1 VAWMNSNK
9 YFDAAGVAA
18 LVDRARAIGGFA
30 RGELDD
36 IVVRGEE
43 SIRDGHPTYAR
54 YGATIAP
61 RWWAERFSR
70 VPPQASSRKLQPS
83 TSS

>member
-1 VAWMNSNK
+1 MNSNK
-9 YFDAAGVAA
+9 YFDASRVAR
-18 LVDRARAIGGFA
+18 LVERARAIGGFA
-30 RGELDD
+30 QGDLDE

-43 SIRDGHPTYAR
+43 WTRDGRPTYAR

-61 RWWAERFSR
+61 RWWAERFSC
-70 VPPQASSRKLQPS
+70 VSPPAASHRLQPS